1 MHRIESPEGEGPQ
14 GPCSFPRR
22 VQGSGSGLQTLGMR
36 GTQGIIPSVD
46 TFSTSPVACGPL
58 ESLLDSHAS
67 PSLKR
72 GIASSDFQMPLSDV
86 IWLLYG
92 RHCPV
97 AQPICRAGVET
108 QV

>member
-1 MHRIESPEGEGPQ
+1 MHRIESPEGESPQ

-22 VQGSGSGLQTLGMR
+22 VQGSGSGLQKLGMR
-36 GTQGIIPSVD
+36 GTQGIIPTVD
-46 TFSTSPVACGPL
+46 TSTSPVTCGPL
-58 ESLLDSHAS
+58 QSLLDSHAS

-72 GIASSDFQMPLSDV
+72 EIASSDFQMPLSDF

-97 AQPICRAGVET
+97 GQPICRAGVET
-108 QV
+108 QM